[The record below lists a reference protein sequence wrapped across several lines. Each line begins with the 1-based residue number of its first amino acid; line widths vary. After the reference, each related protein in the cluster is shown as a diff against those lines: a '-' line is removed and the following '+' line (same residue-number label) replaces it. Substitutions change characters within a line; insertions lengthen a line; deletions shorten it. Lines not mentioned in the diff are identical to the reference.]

1 MNFNRRNFVKTG
13 ALAVAGTAVFGSSF
27 CASQKKNALT
37 GLQLYSIRDDMARD
51 PLGSLAQLTKMG
63 YRYVEHASYSDRK
76 FYGYAPA
83 EFKRILDGEGLS
95 MVSGHVEFVRT
106 DWNTGINDFSDR
118 WKYTVED
125 AATCGQKY
133 VVTPW
138 LEESIRRNYDDFMTF
153 MDVFNKCGELCTKWG
168 MKFGYHNHDFEFS
181 EQFNG
186 ESLFDIMM
194 RSMDPGLVVVQL
206 DTGNLFNGGA
216 VAKDVVDR
224 YPGRFEFVH
233 LKDVISTGEE
243 GRFESTIVGEGLA
256 DVREVLAMIEES
268 GGARVIIIEQE
279 AYQGKT
285 PMECARINLVK
296 MREWGY
302 HTKL

>member
-1 MNFNRRNFVKTG
+1 
-13 ALAVAGTAVFGSSF
+13 
-27 CASQKKNALT
+27 
-37 GLQLYSIRDDMARD
+37 MATD
-51 PLGSLAQLTKMG
+51 PEGSLSRLAEMG

-76 FYGYAPA
+76 FYGFSPA
-83 EFKRILDGEGLS
+83 EFRKKLDGKGLS
-95 MVSGHVEFVRT
+95 MVSGHVEFVRS
-106 DWNTGINDFSDR
+106 DWDTTIKDFSDR

-153 MDVFNKCGELCTKWG
+153 MDVFNRCGELCNKWG

-181 EQFNG
+181 EKFNG

-194 RSMDPGLVVVQL
+194 RNIDPDLVVVQL
-206 DTGNLFNGGA
+206 DTGNLYNGGA

-233 LKDVISTGEE
+233 LKDVVRTGDE
-243 GRFESTIVGEGLA
+243 GQFESTVIGEGVA
-256 DVREVLAMIEES
+256 EVREVLAMIEKT
-268 GGARVIIIEQE
+268 GGARVIITEQE

-285 PMECARINLVK
+285 PMECARLNFEIMK
-296 MREWGY
+296 KWGY
-302 HTKL
+302 R

>member
-1 MNFNRRNFVKTG
+1 MNLNRRTFMKTG
-13 ALAVAGTAVFGSSF
+13 AMAIAGTALFGNSF
-27 CASQKKNALT
+27 CASQRKSAVT

-51 PLGSLAQLTKMG
+51 PLGSLAQLAEMG
-63 YRYVEHASYSDRK
+63 YRNVEHASYSDRK
-76 FYGYAPA
+76 FYGYVPA
-83 EFKRILDGEGLS
+83 EFKKVLDEQGLS

-106 DWNTGINDFSDR
+106 DWDASANDFSDR

-138 LEESIRRNYDDFMTF
+138 LEEGIRRNYDDFMTF
-153 MDVFNKCGELCTKWG
+153 MDVFNRCGELCNKWG

-181 EQFNG
+181 EKFNG

-194 RSMDPGLVVVQL
+194 RSIDPKLVVVQL

-216 VAKDVVDR
+216 VAKDVADR

-233 LKDVISTGEE
+233 LKDVINTGDE

-256 DVREVLAMIEES
+256 DVQEVLTMIEES

-285 PMECARINLVK
+285 PMECARLNLEMMK
-296 MREWGY
+296 SWGY
-302 HTKL
+302 RL

>member
-1 MNFNRRNFVKTG
+1 MNCNRRTFVKTG
-13 ALAVAGTAVFGSSF
+13 ALAVTGTALFGNTF
-27 CASQKKNALT
+27 CAAPGQKGMT
-37 GLQLYSIRDDMARD
+37 GLQLYSIRDDMSLD
-51 PLGSLAQLTKMG
+51 PGGSLAQLSKMG
-63 YRYVEHASYSDRK
+63 YMYVEHASYSDRK
-76 FYGYAPA
+76 FYGFTPP
-83 EFKRILDGEGLS
+83 EFKKILDGEGLS
-95 MVSGHVEFVRT
+95 MVSGHVEFVRS
-106 DWNTGINDFSDR
+106 DWDTTLNDFSDR

-138 LEESIRRNYDDFMTF
+138 LEEGIRRNYDDFMTF
-153 MDVFNKCGELCTKWG
+153 MDVFNRCGELCNKYG

-181 EQFNG
+181 EKFSG

-194 RSMDPGLVVVQL
+194 RSIDPKLVVVQL
-206 DTGNLFNGGA
+206 DTGNLYNGGA

-233 LKDVISTGEE
+233 LKDVVRTEE
-243 GRFESTIVGEGLA
+243 DGHFESTIVGEGVA
-256 DVREVLAMIEES
+256 DVREVLAMIEKT

-285 PMECARINLVK
+285 PMECARLNLEIMK
-296 MREWGY
+296 KWGY
-302 HTKL
+302 M

>member
-1 MNFNRRNFVKTG
+1 MNCNRRTFVKTG
-13 ALAVAGTAVFGSSF
+13 ALAVTGTALFGNTF
-27 CASQKKNALT
+27 CAAPGQKGMT
-37 GLQLYSIRDDMARD
+37 GLQLYSIRDDMSLD
-51 PLGSLAQLTKMG
+51 PGGSLAQLSKMG
-63 YRYVEHASYSDRK
+63 YMYVEHASYSDRK
-76 FYGYAPA
+76 FYGFTPP
-83 EFKRILDGEGLS
+83 EFKKILDGEGLS
-95 MVSGHVEFVRT
+95 MVSGHVEFVRS
-106 DWNTGINDFSDR
+106 DWDTTLNDFSDR

-138 LEESIRRNYDDFMTF
+138 LEEGIRRNYDDFMTF
-153 MDVFNKCGELCTKWG
+153 MDVFNRCGELCNKYG

-181 EQFNG
+181 EKFSG

-194 RSMDPGLVVVQL
+194 RSIDPKLVVVQL
-206 DTGNLFNGGA
+206 DTGNLYNGGA

-233 LKDVISTGEE
+233 LKDVVWIGEE
-243 GRFESTIVGEGLA
+243 DRYESTIVGEGVA
-256 DVREVLAMIEES
+256 DVREVLAMIEKT

-285 PMECARINLVK
+285 PMECARLNLEIMK
-296 MREWGY
+296 KWGY
-302 HTKL
+302 M

>member
-1 MNFNRRNFVKTG
+1 MNFNRRTFVKTG
-13 ALAVAGTAVFGSSF
+13 ALAVAGTAFLGSSF
-27 CASQKKNALT
+27 CTSQRKNAVT
-37 GLQLYSIRDDMARD
+37 GLQLYSIRDDMKRD
-51 PLGSLAQLTKMG
+51 PLGSLAQLAKMG
-63 YRYVEHASYSDRK
+63 YRHVEHASYTDRK
-76 FYGYAPA
+76 FYGYSPT
-83 EFKRILDGEGLS
+83 EFKKILDGEGLS
-95 MVSGHVEFVRT
+95 MVSGHVEFVRS
-106 DWNTGINDFSDR
+106 DWDADKGDFSDR

-125 AATCGQKY
+125 ASVCGQKY

-153 MDVFNKCGELCTKWG
+153 MDVFNKCGELCNKWG

-181 EQFNG
+181 EKFNG

-194 RSMDPGLVVVQL
+194 RSFDPKLVVVQL

-216 VAKDVVDR
+216 VAKDVADR

-279 AYQGKT
+279 AYQDKT
-285 PMECARINLVK
+285 PMECARINLK
-296 MREWGY
+296 QIGEWGY
-302 HTKL
+302 HAIS

>member
-1 MNFNRRNFVKTG
+1 MNCNRRTFVKTG
-13 ALAVAGTAVFGSSF
+13 ALAVTGTALFGNTF
-27 CASQKKNALT
+27 CAAPGQKGMT
-37 GLQLYSIRDDMARD
+37 GLQLYSIRDDMSLD
-51 PLGSLAQLTKMG
+51 PVGSLAQLSKMG

-76 FYGYAPA
+76 FYGFTPP
-83 EFKRILDGEGLS
+83 EFKKILDGEGLS
-95 MVSGHVEFVRT
+95 MVSGHVEFVRS
-106 DWNTGINDFSDR
+106 DWDTTLNDFSDR
-118 WKYTVED
+118 WKQTVED

-138 LEESIRRNYDDFMTF
+138 LEEGIRRNYDDFMTF
-153 MDVFNKCGELCTKWG
+153 MDVFNRCGELCNKYG

-181 EQFNG
+181 EKFNG

-194 RSMDPGLVVVQL
+194 RSIDPKLVVVQL
-206 DTGNLFNGGA
+206 DTGNLYNGGA

-233 LKDVISTGEE
+233 LKDVVRTGEE
-243 GRFESTIVGEGLA
+243 GHFESTIVGEGVA
-256 DVREVLAMIEES
+256 DVREVLAMIEKT

-285 PMECARINLVK
+285 PMECARLNLEIMK
-296 MREWGY
+296 KWGY
-302 HTKL
+302 L

>member
-1 MNFNRRNFVKTG
+1 MNFNRRTFLKTG
-13 ALAVAGTAVFGSSF
+13 ALAVTGTALFGNTY
-27 CASQKKNALT
+27 CASSGRKGIT
-37 GLQLYSIRDDMARD
+37 GLQLYSVRDDMATD
-51 PLGSLAQLTKMG
+51 PEGSLSRLAEMG

-76 FYGYAPA
+76 FYGFSPA
-83 EFKRILDGEGLS
+83 EFRKILDGKGLS
-95 MVSGHVEFVRT
+95 MVSGHVEFVRS
-106 DWNTGINDFSDR
+106 DWDTTLKDFSDR

-153 MDVFNKCGELCTKWG
+153 MDVFNRCGELCNKWG

-181 EQFNG
+181 EKFNG

-194 RSMDPGLVVVQL
+194 RNIDPDLVVVQL
-206 DTGNLFNGGA
+206 DTGNLYNGGA

-233 LKDVISTGEE
+233 LKDVVRTGDE
-243 GRFESTIVGEGLA
+243 GQFESTVIGEGVA
-256 DVREVLAMIEES
+256 EVREVLAMIEKT
-268 GGARVIIIEQE
+268 GGARVIITEQE

-285 PMECARINLVK
+285 PMECARLNFEIMK
-296 MREWGY
+296 KWGY
-302 HTKL
+302 R

>member
-1 MNFNRRNFVKTG
+1 MNCNRRTFVKTG
-13 ALAVAGTAVFGSSF
+13 ALALTGTAVFGNTF
-27 CASQKKNALT
+27 CAAPVRSGII
-37 GLQLYSIRDDMARD
+37 GLQLYSIRDDMTQD
-51 PLGSLAQLTKMG
+51 PEGSLTRLAEMG
-63 YRYVEHASYSDRK
+63 YKYVEHASYSDRK

-83 EFKRILDGEGLS
+83 EFKKILDGKGLN
-95 MVSGHVEFVRT
+95 MISGHVEFVRN
-106 DWNTGINDFSDR
+106 DWDVAASDFSER

-153 MDVFNKCGELCTKWG
+153 MDVFNRCGELCNKWG

-181 EQFNG
+181 EKFNG

-194 RSMDPGLVVVQL
+194 RSFDPELVVVQL
-206 DTGNLFNGGA
+206 DTGNLYNGGA
-216 VAKDVVDR
+216 VARDVADR

-233 LKDVISTGEE
+233 LKDVVRTGAE
-243 GRFESTIVGEGLA
+243 GQFESTIIGEGVA

-268 GGARVIIIEQE
+268 GGARVIVIEQE

-285 PMECARINLVK
+285 PMECARLNLEIMK
-296 MREWGY
+296 KWGY
-302 HTKL
+302 R

>member
-1 MNFNRRNFVKTG
+1 MNFNRRTFVKTG
-13 ALAVAGTAVFGSSF
+13 ALAVTGTALFGNTF
-27 CASQKKNALT
+27 CAAPRQKGMT
-37 GLQLYSIRDDMARD
+37 GLQLYSIRDDMSLD
-51 PLGSLAQLTKMG
+51 PVGSLAQLSKMG
-63 YRYVEHASYSDRK
+63 YRHVEHASYSDRK
-76 FYGYAPA
+76 FYGFTPP
-83 EFKRILDGEGLS
+83 EFKKILDGEGLS
-95 MVSGHVEFVRT
+95 MVSGHVEFVRS
-106 DWNTGINDFSDR
+106 DWDMTLNDFSDR

-138 LEESIRRNYDDFMTF
+138 LEEGIRRNYDDFMTF
-153 MDVFNKCGELCTKWG
+153 MNVFNRCGELCNKYG

-181 EQFNG
+181 EKFNG

-194 RSMDPGLVVVQL
+194 RSIDPKLVVVQL
-206 DTGNLFNGGA
+206 DTGNLYNGGA

-233 LKDVISTGEE
+233 LKDVVRTGEE
-243 GRFESTIVGEGLA
+243 GHFESTIVGEGVA
-256 DVREVLAMIEES
+256 DVREVLAMIEKT

-285 PMECARINLVK
+285 PMECARLNLEIMK
-296 MREWGY
+296 KWGY
-302 HTKL
+302 L